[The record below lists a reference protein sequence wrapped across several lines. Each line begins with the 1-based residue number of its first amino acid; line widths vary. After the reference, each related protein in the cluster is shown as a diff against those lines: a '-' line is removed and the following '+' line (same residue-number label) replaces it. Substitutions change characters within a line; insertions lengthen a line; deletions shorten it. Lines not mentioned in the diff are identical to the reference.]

1 MGGYSRGEK
10 GRDDMD
16 EQEEVGEVVV
26 ETREVE
32 EVEEASCRL
41 WMGMMGDLERERCR
55 VCRRVIMC
63 ESRWHEG

>member
-1 MGGYSRGEK
+1 
-10 GRDDMD
+10 MD
-16 EQEEVGEVVV
+16 EPEEVEEVGEV

-41 WMGMMGDLERERCR
+41 WMVMMGDLERERCR